1 MINKKNKMIEIA
13 YKEFL
18 EESEGTDNK
27 MMRGIFEKSKKPL
40 VLKVFDR
47 QPKDSLETLDKAKE
61 NNLSFKKEESI
72 KESQKNQR
80 KSEMINSNS
89 NMYATTSMFILECLK
104 YFRENNIQINTQDFM
119 TLFSFMKE
127 YEDEKVILKYSEET
141 KLGEI
146 IRK

>member
-1 MINKKNKMIEIA
+1 
-13 YKEFL
+13 
-18 EESEGTDNK
+18 

-47 QPKDSLETLDKAKE
+47 QSKDSLETLDKAKE

>member
-1 MINKKNKMIEIA
+1 
-13 YKEFL
+13 
-18 EESEGTDNK
+18 
-27 MMRGIFEKSKKPL
+27 
-40 VLKVFDR
+40 
-47 QPKDSLETLDKAKE
+47 
-61 NNLSFKKEESI
+61 
-72 KESQKNQR
+72 
-80 KSEMINSNS
+80 
-89 NMYATTSMFILECLK
+89 MFILECLK

>member
-1 MINKKNKMIEIA
+1 
-13 YKEFL
+13 
-18 EESEGTDNK
+18 

-47 QPKDSLETLDKAKE
+47 QSKDSLETLDKAKE
-61 NNLSFKKEESI
+61 NNLSFKKEELI

>member
-1 MINKKNKMIEIA
+1 M
-13 YKEFL
+13 
-18 EESEGTDNK
+18 
-27 MMRGIFEKSKKPL
+27 
-40 VLKVFDR
+40 KVFDR

-61 NNLSFKKEESI
+61 NNLSFKKEEST

-80 KSEMINSNS
+80 KSEVINSNS